1 MPFTSQLAPSLGF
14 ANMTPA
20 LWASLIGAVV
30 LLLTNTA
37 ALVKVFA
44 DNAKIRSDRVETKSM
59 RDKDSLEL
67 HDKVLKLEF
76 GYTTLKDSQQLI
88 NEQLADTAKA
98 VGILNTQL
106 AQVLVKLD
114 NVIDELKEL
123 KQHNG

>member
-1 MPFTSQLAPSLGF
+1 MEQMYLQ
-14 ANMTPA
+14 
-20 LWASLIGAVV
+20 IGAAIVLVLTAIAGWFKAHSEIGVV
-30 LLLTNTA
+30 VKDREATK
-37 ALVKVFA
+37 AL
-44 DNAKIRSDRVETKSM
+44 

-88 NEQLADTAKA
+88 TEQVADSAKA

-114 NVIDELKEL
+114 SVIEELKEM
-123 KQHNG
+123 KKRNG

>member
-1 MPFTSQLAPSLGF
+1 
-14 ANMTPA
+14 MTPE
-20 LWASLIGAVV
+20 LWATLIGSVV

-37 ALVKVFA
+37 AVIKIWG
-44 DNAKIRSDRVETKSM
+44 DNIATKDDRAATKEARN
-59 RDKDSLEL
+59 RDSAEL

-88 NEQLADTAKA
+88 NEQVADTAKA

-123 KQHNG
+123 KTHNG

>member
-1 MPFTSQLAPSLGF
+1 
-14 ANMTPA
+14 MTPA

-37 ALVKVFA
+37 ALIKVFT
-44 DNAKIRSDRVETKSM
+44 DNAKIKMDRAETKSS
-59 RDKDSLEL
+59 REKDSREL

-76 GYTTLKDSQQLI
+76 GYTTLKDNQQLI
-88 NEQLADTAKA
+88 NKQVTDTAKA

-123 KQHNG
+123 KSHNG

>member
-1 MPFTSQLAPSLGF
+1 
-14 ANMTPA
+14 MTPE
-20 LWASLIGAVV
+20 LWAGLIGAII

-37 ALVKVFA
+37 AVVKIWG
-44 DNAKIRSDRVETKSM
+44 DNIKTRDDRAATKEA

-76 GYTTLKDSQQLI
+76 NYTALKDAQQLI
-88 NEQLADTAKA
+88 TEQLSDTAKA

-123 KQHNG
+123 KKRDG